1 MMADPYKNQ
10 VAPPP
15 PGFVANAAP
24 PPLGYA
30 QPGYPPAQPGYPPAQ
45 PGYPP
50 SQAPPPSYS
59 DATAYP
65 QPGGAAQPNASF
77 FTGAQSGIIRTA
89 MYSDEDSRP
98 LQDGAGNFAFS
109 EKSIRMAFIRK
120 VYGILTVQL
129 CVTIAIISMFFF
141 WEDLKMY
148 SRQNVWLFY
157 VAMAI
162 TIVCII
168 ALGCCPGVRRTFPMN
183 FIFLGIFT
191 LCEGF
196 LLGVAASRYNAETV
210 LIAAGICA
218 VVVFALTIF
227 AFQTKIDFTMCGGFL
242 FVAVIILFCFGIA
255 MIFWH
260 NKVAYL
266 VYACI
271 GALIFSL
278 YIVFDTQMM
287 LGGKHKYSISPE
299 EHIFAALNL
308 YLDIVQLF
316 MFILS
321 IVGSARGE

>member
-1 MMADPYKNQ
+1 MADPYKNQ

-15 PGFVANAAP
+15 PGFAVPPTA

-30 QPGYPPAQPGYPPAQ
+30 QPGYPPAQ
-45 PGYPP
+45 
-50 SQAPPPSYS
+50 APPPSYA
-59 DATAYP
+59 DATGNP
-65 QPGGAAQPNASF
+65 QPGAAQPNF
-77 FTGAQSGIIRTA
+77 FAAAQSGMMRSA
-89 MYSDEDSRP
+89 MYGGEDDSRP

-109 EKSIRMAFIRK
+109 EKSIRLAFIRK

-129 CVTIAIISMFFF
+129 GVTIAIISMFFF
-141 WEDLKMY
+141 WNDLALY
-148 SRQNVWLFY
+148 TRENSWLFY
-157 VAMAI
+157 VALAL
-162 TIVCII
+162 TLVCII
-168 ALGCCPGVRRTFPMN
+168 ALVCCPGVRRTFPMN

-191 LCEGF
+191 ICEGF
-196 LLGVAASRYNAETV
+196 LLGVVSSRYSTETV
-210 LIAAGICA
+210 LIAAGVCA
-218 VVVFALTIF
+218 VVVFSLTIF

-242 FVAVIILFCFGIA
+242 FVAVIVLFCFGFG

-266 VYACI
+266 VYSCL
-271 GALIFSL
+271 GALIFSM
-278 YIVFDTQMM
+278 YIVFDTQLM

>member
-1 MMADPYKNQ
+1 MSDPYKNQ
-10 VAPPP
+10 VGPPP
-15 PGFVANAAP
+15 PAGFVSP

-30 QPGYPPAQPGYPPAQ
+30 QPGYPPVQPSAPPGYPPAH
-45 PGYPP
+45 G
-50 SQAPPPSYS
+50 PPPAYS

-65 QPGGAAQPNASF
+65 ATGASSNQQQPNF
-77 FTGAQSGIIRTA
+77 FAAAQSGLARSA
-89 MYSDEDSRP
+89 MYGAGEDDSRP
-98 LQDGAGNFAFS
+98 LQDGAGQFAFS

-129 CVTIAIISMFFF
+129 AVTIAIICMFFF
-141 WEDLKMY
+141 WQDLREY
-148 SRQNVWLFY
+148 SYKNIWMFY
-157 VAMAI
+157 VAMVM
-162 TIVCII
+162 TFVCLI

-191 LCEGF
+191 VCEGF
-196 LLGVAASRYNAETV
+196 LLGVVACRYSTNTV
-210 LIAAGICA
+210 LIATGICA
-218 VVVFALTIF
+218 VVVLSLTIF

-242 FVAVIILFCFGIA
+242 FVAVIVLMCFGFA
-255 MIFWH
+255 MIFWR
-260 NKVAYL
+260 NSVAYL
-266 VYACI
+266 VYSCL
-271 GALIFSL
+271 GALIFSM
-278 YIVFDTQMM
+278 YIVFDTQLM

>member
-1 MMADPYKNQ
+1 MADPYKNQ

-15 PGFVANAAP
+15 PGFAVPPSA

-30 QPGYPPAQPGYPPAQ
+30 QPGYPAA
-45 PGYPP
+45 
-50 SQAPPPSYS
+50 QAPPPSYA
-59 DATAYP
+59 DATGNP
-65 QPGGAAQPNASF
+65 PPGAAQPNF
-77 FTGAQSGIIRTA
+77 FPAAQSGIMRSA
-89 MYSDEDSRP
+89 MYGGEDDSRP

-109 EKSIRMAFIRK
+109 EKSIRLAFIRK

-129 CVTIAIISMFFF
+129 GVTIAIISMFFF
-141 WEDLKMY
+141 WKDLALY
-148 SRQNVWLFY
+148 TRENVWLFY
-157 VAMAI
+157 VALAL

-191 LCEGF
+191 VCEGF
-196 LLGVAASRYNAETV
+196 LLGVVSSRYSTETV
-210 LIAAGICA
+210 LIAAGVCA
-218 VVVFALTIF
+218 VVVFSLTIF

-242 FVAVIILFCFGIA
+242 FVAVIVLMCFGFA

-266 VYACI
+266 VYSCL
-271 GALIFSL
+271 GALIFSM
-278 YIVFDTQMM
+278 YIVFDTQLM

-316 MFILS
+316 MFLLS

>member
-1 MMADPYKNQ
+1 MADPYKNQ

-15 PGFVANAAP
+15 PGFAVPPTA

-30 QPGYPPAQPGYPPAQ
+30 QPGYPPAQ
-45 PGYPP
+45 
-50 SQAPPPSYS
+50 APPPSYA
-59 DATAYP
+59 DATGNP
-65 QPGGAAQPNASF
+65 QPGAAQPNF
-77 FTGAQSGIIRTA
+77 FAAAQSGMMRSA
-89 MYSDEDSRP
+89 MYGGEDDSRP

-109 EKSIRMAFIRK
+109 EKSIRLAFIRK

-129 CVTIAIISMFFF
+129 GVTIAIISMFFF
-141 WEDLKMY
+141 WNDLALY
-148 SRQNVWLFY
+148 TRENNWLFY
-157 VAMAI
+157 VALAL
-162 TIVCII
+162 TLVCII

-191 LCEGF
+191 ICEGF
-196 LLGVAASRYNAETV
+196 LLGVVSSRYSTETV
-210 LIAAGICA
+210 LIAAGVCA
-218 VVVFALTIF
+218 VVVFSLTIF

-242 FVAVIILFCFGIA
+242 FVAVIVLFCFGFG

-266 VYACI
+266 VYSCL
-271 GALIFSL
+271 GALIFSM
-278 YIVFDTQMM
+278 YIVFDTQLM

>member
-1 MMADPYKNQ
+1 MADPYKNQ

-15 PGFVANAAP
+15 PGFAVPPTA

-30 QPGYPPAQPGYPPAQ
+30 QPGYPPAQ
-45 PGYPP
+45 
-50 SQAPPPSYS
+50 APPPSYA
-59 DATAYP
+59 DATGNP
-65 QPGGAAQPNASF
+65 QPGAAQPNF
-77 FTGAQSGIIRTA
+77 FAAAQSGMMRSA
-89 MYSDEDSRP
+89 MYGGEDDSRP

-109 EKSIRMAFIRK
+109 EKSIRLAFIRK

-129 CVTIAIISMFFF
+129 GVTIAIISMFFF
-141 WEDLKMY
+141 WKDLALY
-148 SRQNVWLFY
+148 TRENNWLFY
-157 VAMAI
+157 VALAL
-162 TIVCII
+162 TLVCII

-191 LCEGF
+191 ICEGF
-196 LLGVAASRYNAETV
+196 LLGVVSSRYSTETV
-210 LIAAGICA
+210 LIAAGVCA
-218 VVVFALTIF
+218 VVVFSLTIF
-227 AFQTKIDFTMCGGFL
+227 AFQTKIDFTMCRGFL
-242 FVAVIILFCFGIA
+242 FVAVIVLFCFGFG

-266 VYACI
+266 VYSCL
-271 GALIFSL
+271 GALIFSM
-278 YIVFDTQMM
+278 YIVFDTQLM